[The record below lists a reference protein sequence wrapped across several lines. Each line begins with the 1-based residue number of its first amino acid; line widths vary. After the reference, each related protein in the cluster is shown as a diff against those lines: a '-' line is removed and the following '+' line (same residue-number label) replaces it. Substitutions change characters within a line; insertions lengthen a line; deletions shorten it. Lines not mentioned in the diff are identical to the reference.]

1 MESLDINLP
10 DDTRINDEKFCFS
23 DEYTFKL
30 HPNYTC
36 FIGGRGTGKST
47 ILNLMHEKASG
58 GQNKFFRSNKLKK
71 GSGFITDIGE
81 YIKLDGDSDN
91 QIIDFISQNEI
102 ERFATDQQL
111 LTDALF
117 TRIKKI
123 HSITIEKELKKLS
136 ESIEKHQ
143 EYINDLQKFSVL
155 QKLKSQ
161 KTKEIES
168 NRKILSSFES
178 EDYKKIQETVSKAS
192 EEVSY
197 LSKSKKRFKEVKKNL
212 KDFHNEHLVFYKD
225 DFTPKNEYD
234 EAIIETVKSVS
245 SLLDGKLNLDE
256 PALDEK
262 YKTIHDNF
270 ENAKKSMNDYL
281 ESKGLTEENMN
292 DVSEANKK
300 ISDLT
305 SEVSDL
311 AEKEEVLNSKINE
324 YENTLKES
332 SSSYLEAVRAALVD
346 INSKLTNLSDQV
358 KTIELKIS
366 ISHDK
371 VTEGIFESFKNKFEL
386 DSGSIGTKET
396 TVKELLFKVELTD
409 IDSQES
415 YLEALSGRKKSLNK
429 AQEYLIE
436 LFSDED
442 NFDLFKEIIKLHTN
456 DVANNQV
463 INVLYDT
470 KKLSDSS
477 FGQRCTAA
485 LVLMLILGNNPIIID
500 EPEGHLDSLLI
511 ANYLVDLIK
520 QTKTNRQIIFATHN
534 ANLVVNGDADL
545 IYYLE
550 MGEDGK
556 TKFTPLTLEDINN
569 RSKLISL
576 EGGSEAFSK
585 RENKYKKVK

>member
-1 MESLDINLP
+1 
-10 DDTRINDEKFCFS
+10 
-23 DEYTFKL
+23 
-30 HPNYTC
+30 
-36 FIGGRGTGKST
+36 
-47 ILNLMHEKASG
+47 
-58 GQNKFFRSNKLKK
+58 
-71 GSGFITDIGE
+71 
-81 YIKLDGDSDN
+81 
-91 QIIDFISQNEI
+91 
-102 ERFATDQQL
+102 
-111 LTDALF
+111 
-117 TRIKKI
+117 
-123 HSITIEKELKKLS
+123 
-136 ESIEKHQ
+136 
-143 EYINDLQKFSVL
+143 
-155 QKLKSQ
+155 
-161 KTKEIES
+161 
-168 NRKILSSFES
+168 
-178 EDYKKIQETVSKAS
+178 
-192 EEVSY
+192 
-197 LSKSKKRFKEVKKNL
+197 
-212 KDFHNEHLVFYKD
+212 
-225 DFTPKNEYD
+225 
-234 EAIIETVKSVS
+234 
-245 SLLDGKLNLDE
+245 
-256 PALDEK
+256 
-262 YKTIHDNF
+262 
-270 ENAKKSMNDYL
+270 MNDYL